1 MDLRW
6 TWLVVLLLVGVPV
19 VVWLS
24 TRRFRP
30 PDADGILLAHVDRLR
45 TLPRYRMLARRQ
57 VLWAAL
63 QVGAVLVVLLG
74 AALLAGRPTTVGT
87 QDPDARPGDILFCL
101 DVSPTMNADNLDVL
115 AQVRQVIDGL
125 DGERIGLF
133 VFSQTTADLM
143 PLTDDYVYARQR
155 LHDVQEAFRGLN
167 DEYLEGTSAQGG
179 APAKAGD
186 GLVSCAQHFDRPEPE
201 RGRALVLASAN
212 PAAPDPVYTLLE
224 AGEYAAESGVVV
236 YGLAARSTGDGLAE
250 FRESVRLSGG
260 RVLGLGS
267 RGGVGPVEQIRRIE
281 QRRLDPPP
289 VPVRED
295 DPGNGSLIV
304 LAGLGLVL
312 LGGLRELR

>member
-45 TLPRYRMLARRQ
+45 TLPRYRLLARRQ
-57 VLWAAL
+57 VLWAAI

-87 QDPDARPGDILFCL
+87 QDPEARPGDILFCL
-101 DVSPTMNADNLDVL
+101 DVSPTMHEDNLDVL
-115 AQVRQVIDGL
+115 AQVRQVIDDL

-143 PLTDDYVYARQR
+143 PLTDDYTYARER
-155 LHDVQEAFRGLN
+155 LHDVQQAFREVN
-167 DEYLEGTSAQGG
+167 EEYLEGTSAMGG
-179 APAKAGD
+179 HPARAGD
-186 GLVSCAQHFDRPEPE
+186 GLVSCAQHFDRPERE

-212 PAAPDPVYTLLE
+212 PEAPDPVYTLLE
-224 AGEYAAESGVVV
+224 AGEYAEASGVVV
-236 YGLAARSTGDGLAE
+236 YGLAARGAGDGLAE
-250 FRESVRLSGG
+250 FRESVRFSGG

-267 RGGVGPVEQIRRIE
+267 RGGVGPVEQIHRIE
-281 QRRLDPPP
+281 RRRLDPPP

-295 DPGNGSLIV
+295 DPGKGSLLV

-312 LGGLRELR
+312 LGGIRELR

>member
-6 TWLVVLLLVGVPV
+6 TWLAALLGVAVPV
-19 VVWLS
+19 VIWLS

-30 PDADGILLAHVDRLR
+30 PAADGLLLAHVDRLR

-57 VLWAAL
+57 VVWAAL

-74 AALLAGRPTTVGT
+74 AAMLAGRPTTVGT

-101 DVSPTMNADNLDVL
+101 DVSPTMHSDNLDVL
-115 AQVRQVIDGL
+115 AQVRQVIDDL

-143 PLTDDYVYARQR
+143 PLTDDYAYARQR

-167 DEYLEGTSAQGG
+167 DEYLEGTSAESGE
-179 APAKAGD
+179 PAKAGD

-201 RGRALVLASAN
+201 RGRALVLVSAN
-212 PAAPDPVYTLLE
+212 RASSDPLYTLLE
-224 AGEYAAESGVVV
+224 AGEYAAGSGVIV
-236 YGLAARSTGDGLAE
+236 YGLAARATGDGLAE
-250 FRESVRLSGG
+250 FRESVRVSGG

-267 RGGVGPVEQIRRIE
+267 RGGVGPVERIRLIE

-295 DPGNGSLIV
+295 DPGSGSLLV